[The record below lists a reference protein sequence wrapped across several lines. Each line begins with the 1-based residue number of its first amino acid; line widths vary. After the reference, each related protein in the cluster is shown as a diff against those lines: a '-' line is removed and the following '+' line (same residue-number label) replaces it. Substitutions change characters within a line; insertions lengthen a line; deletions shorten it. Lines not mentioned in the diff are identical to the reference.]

1 MEKLQH
7 MVNYER
13 IASAIA
19 FVQQHFK
26 EQPSLSDIA
35 GHVHISPEH
44 FQRMFQEWAG
54 TSPKKFLQYIT
65 LQHAKMLLS
74 EGKNSLFEAA
84 FDTGLSSTSRLHD
97 LFIKI
102 EGMTPAEYKHGGRSL
117 NLTYAY
123 YPTPFGNTLIAS
135 TEKGICAVAFED
147 DAGEALRQLRVKYP
161 NASFAH
167 KEEGMHQAVLTF
179 FNKDWDNLQEI
190 KLHLRATTFQLKVW
204 EALLKIPAGKLASY
218 QQVAETLHHK
228 RASRAVGNAIG
239 SNPIAYLI
247 PCHRVIQ
254 TSGVLGGYR
263 WGTVRKK
270 ALIAWESAL
279 TLNNEDGTL

>member
-147 DAGEALRQLRVKYP
+147 DAGEALRQLQVKYP

-167 KEEGMHQAVLTF
+167 KEEGMHQAVLTI

-190 KLHLRATTFQLKVW
+190 KLHLRGTTFQLKGW

-218 QQVAETLHHK
+218 QQVAENLHHK

-279 TLNNEDGTL
+279 TLNNEDGTV